1 MDGEGE
7 RSRTQRRSQ
16 PITERCQ
23 SERHNSDVAT
33 SDEQGGKLEKRT
45 AKQKK
50 KKKEEEENEM
60 KQKKNRKGKL
70 CEERTKRR
78 RRRRNLSLSP
88 FRVIYVTSSVLT
100 HVFTHYRHW
109 CGRRNVKNEE
119 DVYRTTREKEKKS
132 HKKWE

>member
-7 RSRTQRRSQ
+7 QSRTQRRSQ

-23 SERHNSDVAT
+23 SERQLNSDVAT

-78 RRRRNLSLSP
+78 RRRRNLSLSLSP
-88 FRVIYVTSSVLT
+88 NRVIYVTCSRTYLLIIDSGVA
-100 HVFTHYRHW
+100 
-109 CGRRNVKNEE
+109 EE
-119 DVYRTTREKEKKS
+119 T
-132 HKKWE
+132 

>member
-60 KQKKNRKGKL
+60 KQKKIEKENFVKKELR
-70 CEERTKRR
+70 EEGEDGI
-78 RRRRNLSLSP
+78 SLSHR
-88 FRVIYVTSSVLT
+88 FELYT
-100 HVFTHYRHW
+100 
-109 CGRRNVKNEE
+109 
-119 DVYRTTREKEKKS
+119 
-132 HKKWE
+132 